1 MNRNILAYLFVA
13 ALILC
18 PLLGP
23 PCLSYVSVTPITVFL
38 IMDPGSSWTGTL
50 NLTSS
55 EPFSIA
61 VEVVRSD
68 YVNYGSKVD
77 FPKPGSLNWSCTEWL
92 ELPVK
97 SFKVPPNSTFALP
110 FKVTVPKGV
119 RAGDY
124 HGLILLEI
132 TRAEAAGGGVSV
144 KFRIGTLIAIR
155 VRGKKVLACEG
166 GLVSSTK
173 SDSSYEVVLRCVNK
187 GNALVRVKPRLVA
200 SKGGEVIFTLTGVSA
215 LVYPGYWYDFKL
227 SIPLDKISSA
237 EKIIGYFEVED
248 VFDGEKRVTNFVS
261 IPLPH

>member
-1 MNRNILAYLFVA
+1 MV
-13 ALILC
+13 
-18 PLLGP
+18 
-23 PCLSYVSVTPITVFL
+23 
-38 IMDPGSSWTGTL
+38 
-50 NLTSS
+50 
-55 EPFSIA
+55 
-61 VEVVRSD
+61 
-68 YVNYGSKVD
+68 
-77 FPKPGSLNWSCTEWL
+77 

-119 RAGDY
+119 KAGDY
-124 HGLILLEI
+124 HGLTLLEI

-155 VRGKKVLACEG
+155 VRGKKVLASEG

-248 VFDGEKRVTNFVS
+248 VFDGEKRVTNFIS